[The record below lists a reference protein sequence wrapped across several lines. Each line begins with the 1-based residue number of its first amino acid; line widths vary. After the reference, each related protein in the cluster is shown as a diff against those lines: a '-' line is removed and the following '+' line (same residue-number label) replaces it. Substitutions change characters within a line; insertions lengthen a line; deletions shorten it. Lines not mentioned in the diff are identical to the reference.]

1 MIRLDPFAAQGRFI
15 LSGAKR
21 WMADLDDSHRAL
33 QPVPSGKTAGWLLGH
48 MAVTGDFGRRICG
61 LKPMCPKEWR
71 AMFNPGTFPST
82 DASTYPA
89 MAELRDTMVAV
100 YRDLFANGPA
110 ASEEAL
116 TAPNPYTPAS
126 GAFATAGDF
135 AAYLMTGHLGHH
147 VGQLS
152 AWHVAAGLGSTA
164 NAD

>member
-15 LSGAKR
+15 LSGGKR
-21 WMADLDDSHRAL
+21 WTADLDDSHRAI
-33 QPVPSGKTAGWLLGH
+33 QPTPGGKTAGWLLGH

-82 DASTYPA
+82 DAATYPP
-89 MAELRDTMVAV
+89 MAELRDTMVGV
-100 YRDLFANGPA
+100 YRDLFANGPSA
-110 ASEEAL
+110 GEDAL

-126 GAFATAGDF
+126 GAFATAGEF

-147 VGQLS
+147 LGQLS
-152 AWHVAAGLGSTA
+152 AWHVAAGLGSA
-164 NAD
+164 PNAD